1 MTLTLGLD
9 YGATMGRWSGG
20 LFSTRATATTFLLE
34 PVEEA
39 WRRPVDLRLERLS
52 RYEHGWDGYD
62 AAPPSSS
69 VIAYA
74 RSILQS
80 AMSPRSPAPSIVPM
94 AEGGLQLEWHRG
106 GFDIELAI
114 FTTSDVELSI
124 EYPDNRESIED
135 KPLSNSHF
143 ELSKALEELA

>member
-1 MTLTLGLD
+1 MALSLD
-9 YGATMGRWSGG
+9 YGVTTGRWSGG
-20 LFSTRATATTFLLE
+20 LFSPRATATTFLFE
-34 PVEEA
+34 PVEEP
-39 WRRPVDLRLERLS
+39 WRRSVDLRLEKLS
-52 RYEHGWDGYD
+52 RYERGWDGYD
-62 AAPPSSS
+62 AVPPSSS

-74 RSILQS
+74 RSVLHS
-80 AMSPRSPAPSIVPM
+80 AMSPGTPAPSIVPM
-94 AEGGLQLEWHRG
+94 AEGGLQLEWHRN

-124 EYPDNRESIED
+124 EYPDDRESIED